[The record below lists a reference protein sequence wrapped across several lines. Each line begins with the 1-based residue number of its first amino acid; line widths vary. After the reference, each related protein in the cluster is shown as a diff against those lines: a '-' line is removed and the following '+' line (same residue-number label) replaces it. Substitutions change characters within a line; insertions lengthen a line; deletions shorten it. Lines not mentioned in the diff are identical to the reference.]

1 MFKGRAS
8 SAPIISEKQHFRM
21 YKVHKV
27 WVFAAITGISFLSM
41 MNTGLLETHADTTG
55 TAVAAAPETPTGQQG
70 STNAS
75 NVNTGTADQNGTTNS
90 SEANASA
97 NNATAPST
105 DNVTD
110 FNQKVSDYAKQK
122 NTYEAAKQAYEAAQ
136 QQVNSEQTAY
146 QQSVNDYNQKKAD
159 YQTEQTTYQ
168 SEKSVYDKAKQNA
181 TDQASTAAEDNQ
193 RLTDAENALNTNN
206 TQLTNAKQSYDAN
219 LNIYNQAKDEYT
231 QSLAAYTQLNDQ
243 IKATE
248 ATYNQQLSDY
258 QTKLAAYNDD
268 ATAFNSAQN
277 DYQQKAN
284 ALKEQIQSYQRQL
297 AQYQPLV
304 DAYNQAKTK
313 YEATKVN
320 YDAGVSQLSTHFNE
334 TGYQDALNAY
344 NMQKSSYEAIK
355 TTYDVA
361 KADYDQKLAAGEAT
375 DPNFDTIEATYHT
388 AYQDYL
394 TAQQAYNQADT
405 LRQQQT
411 VAAANQNNQ
420 FPELQSEYDVA
431 QSDYQA
437 AETKYQA
444 IKPEYD
450 SLYSQVAALN
460 QQANQLDQKHDTQ
473 LVEQQAQLN
482 TEKQALEGLQATN
495 QITANQISD
504 LQDQYSNV
512 KTQYEATETNYADV
526 QHQHDVLATQLNALQ
541 DQYAAAKADFDQATA
556 NYQAAENKLTNLQN
570 FYNQVKSDYDA
581 AHQSYVEANDQF
593 QHAQDAV
600 TASQETLKSSQALFK
615 SLQTTYQSAKATY
628 DKLAGKLPALQADYQ
643 NQLAQYNQ
651 DLAAFQTYM
660 AAVQTYQDALA
671 KLTTD
676 VTPAQT
682 LANNKVTAANT
693 AGEKVNSD
701 ITAVNAALDNVN
713 WDDAAWV
720 SDFNTKLS
728 QLTTDK
734 TALDTAQNGL
744 ADAVNTYDQALNT
757 YESQTGTAEPSA
769 LNTPNAMA
777 DYTSTV
783 SVLTTILA
791 NLQTAKTYNTTLA
804 ASLKTVQDAANA
816 LNTAITTANGRI
828 AQTVTD
834 SQNGTDLTNDLV
846 ALNTS
851 KSDLNTKYTTFNSA
865 VTAVNDQDAGMIS
878 TNTLNELTQQ
888 QTQNTNNL
896 NNFITAATNYK
907 NQTDDYNTQLAKY
920 NAAVAAKQTAD
931 AAVTTANTAANNAN
945 ANLTSLATLLATP
958 KPNDSDWLT
967 QVNNL
972 VTQLKAT
979 TLNHSDLDT
988 LVSDYQSK
996 LDALNSGLNAV
1007 EKVDPQAPNTI
1018 ANYDQLADQFNTDLQ
1033 TKLTALQANLNQY
1046 QTGTAVNTAATTL
1059 SSALTKLNTA
1069 IQAVKPNLTSDQLTT
1084 DLATLD
1090 TAKTAYDSALT
1101 AYNTAVD
1108 TYNAT
1113 APADK
1118 QGTKVDISQNSSDTD
1133 YNNFKLSA
1141 KVAVAL
1147 NQATNQNN
1155 TLQQAVTDTQTALTT
1170 LSSAVK
1176 DYNDTV
1182 GAATKPTATQ
1192 LQAKTDAVHQAQ
1204 NAVKTDVTKLVAA
1217 NDAYKQ
1223 SLTDYQTALDAYDTA
1238 TGKTKQAVV
1247 PGFDN
1252 PSDTTQ
1258 AWGKFQQEVQALN
1271 TDYQTYSDSDVT
1283 STTAPA
1289 KNNQVMKTNLD
1300 NLQGN
1305 GALSTSVKVLT
1316 QKVAQINDLAQKV
1329 NDANTKFQAEVKAAN
1344 DDGRWELF
1352 YAGDNGLLSLYN
1364 QLITAAYNYLDAVN
1378 GTTTP
1383 LTDQTVSVDNGKS
1396 FNITTPGAAKANT
1409 GTDVNS
1415 RSYQSVVDDFN
1426 NAVNTYNT
1434 TAPAD
1439 KQLSLVST
1447 TDFNTQVTTLKTTLE
1462 KADGF
1467 EVQATAGFKT
1477 LANRAADEKQNAIAL
1492 AGLDPNSQTYTST
1505 TDGYHA
1511 THYNRFPT
1519 SINILG
1525 DFIKDTSDNPWP
1537 AVLAS
1542 GWDNVDFISDSLNLT
1557 GHGDYGGNL
1566 TAVNG
1571 QQYTGLKDPNVITN
1585 YLATSP
1591 IYSNSAESTD
1601 DSLLSNG
1608 LQPTYTIDGVTYY
1621 FAALAVTSKENP
1633 DGTFTSTDQLITFDT
1648 PDVKDAIKNLPLR
1661 TVIGD
1666 KNDTM
1671 RVMVYYLPEVSYSKY
1686 FLTVPEQTAIKVTT
1700 PTVDSSLAKLTDEPT
1715 LNTSAT
1721 PVQTQ
1726 LTSLKYQDGQTVTPS
1741 FDNQFKAPVAPDL
1754 TLSTPTKPTPKA
1766 TKLAGTTLT
1775 TVTAPNVPD
1784 KQIDHLTG
1792 VGQLSLNIPAQPTT
1806 PTKAKNPTPPTKPSV
1821 PTAPSAMPNG
1831 PQDINL
1837 AVTGVTDVTAPD
1849 KLNIQTPNK
1858 PVEPN
1863 QPNISIQTPTTPV
1876 GPEEPANQPEKPG
1889 TVQPLKGD
1897 VPPLSLNSVTP
1908 PDPMDAP
1915 DQPVTPWTPLEG
1927 VVPPIEPERPTT
1939 PNTPTTPIV
1948 PGTPERSQVPPE
1960 PNTPSNPEEP
1970 GNPVEPDIPEKG
1982 QAVEGNIKTSEASVS
1997 LQKVSAAQTV
2007 SVKAPKGHQATTTKR
2022 LPQTGEN
2029 SENGLALLG
2038 LAILS
2043 SLGLLGFGKKKR
2055 QN

>member
-1 MFKGRAS
+1 M
-8 SAPIISEKQHFRM
+8 
-21 YKVHKV
+21 
-27 WVFAAITGISFLSM
+27 
-41 MNTGLLETHADTTG
+41 
-55 TAVAAAPETPTGQQG
+55 
-70 STNAS
+70 
-75 NVNTGTADQNGTTNS
+75 
-90 SEANASA
+90 
-97 NNATAPST
+97 
-105 DNVTD
+105 
-110 FNQKVSDYAKQK
+110 
-122 NTYEAAKQAYEAAQ
+122 
-136 QQVNSEQTAY
+136 
-146 QQSVNDYNQKKAD
+146 
-159 YQTEQTTYQ
+159 
-168 SEKSVYDKAKQNA
+168 
-181 TDQASTAAEDNQ
+181 
-193 RLTDAENALNTNN
+193 
-206 TQLTNAKQSYDAN
+206 
-219 LNIYNQAKDEYT
+219 
-231 QSLAAYTQLNDQ
+231 
-243 IKATE
+243 
-248 ATYNQQLSDY
+248 
-258 QTKLAAYNDD
+258 
-268 ATAFNSAQN
+268 
-277 DYQQKAN
+277 
-284 ALKEQIQSYQRQL
+284 
-297 AQYQPLV
+297 
-304 DAYNQAKTK
+304 
-313 YEATKVN
+313 
-320 YDAGVSQLSTHFNE
+320 
-334 TGYQDALNAY
+334 
-344 NMQKSSYEAIK
+344 
-355 TTYDVA
+355 
-361 KADYDQKLAAGEAT
+361 
-375 DPNFDTIEATYHT
+375 
-388 AYQDYL
+388 
-394 TAQQAYNQADT
+394 
-405 LRQQQT
+405 
-411 VAAANQNNQ
+411 AAANQNNQ

-444 IKPEYD
+444 IKPVYD

-473 LVEQQAQLN
+473 LIEQQAQLN
-482 TEKQALEGLQATN
+482 TEKQVLEGLQATS

-541 DQYAAAKADFDQATA
+541 DQYVAAKADFDQATA
-556 NYQAAENKLTNLQN
+556 NYQTAENKLTNLKN

-600 TASQETLKSSQALFK
+600 TASQKTLKSSQALFK
-615 SLQTTYQSAKATY
+615 SIQTTYNSAKATY
-628 DKLAGKLPALQADYQ
+628 DKLAGELPALQADYQ
-643 NQLAQYNQ
+643 TQLTQYEQ
-651 DLAAFQTYM
+651 DLATYH
-660 AAVQTYQDALA
+660 AYVGAVQTYQDAVA
-671 KLTTD
+671 NLTTD
-676 VTPAQT
+676 VGPAQD
-682 LANNKVTAANT
+682 AAQAKVGTADT
-693 AGEKVNSD
+693 AGQKVNND
-701 ITAVNAALDNVN
+701 ITAVNAALDNAN
-713 WDDAAWV
+713 WNDTNWIT
-720 SDFNTKLS
+720 DFNTKLAK
-728 QLTTDK
+728 LTTDK
-734 TALDTAQNGL
+734 TDLDNAQNGL

-757 YESQTGTAEPSA
+757 YEAQNDTTEPVA
-769 LNTPNAMA
+769 LNTPATMA
-777 DYTSTV
+777 VYTSTV
-783 SVLTTILA
+783 DALTTALA
-791 NLQTAKTYNTTLA
+791 NLQTANTYNTTLA
-804 ASLKTVQDAANA
+804 TSLKTAQDAASA
-816 LNTAITTANGRI
+816 LNTEIAAVNGQI
-828 AQTVTD
+828 AKTVTD
-834 SQNGTDLTNDLV
+834 SQNGTDLANDLA

-851 KSDLNTKYTTFNSA
+851 KSDINTKYAAFNSA
-865 VTAVNDQDAGMIS
+865 VTAVNGQDADVIS
-878 TNTLNELTQQ
+878 TNTLNALTQQ
-888 QTQNTNNL
+888 QTQNTGNL
-896 NNFITAATNYK
+896 NNFITAATNYDT
-907 NQTDDYNTQLAKY
+907 QTNDYNTQLAKY
-920 NAAVAAKQTAD
+920 NDAVTAKQTAD
-931 AAVTTANTAANNAN
+931 AAVTTANTAANKAN
-945 ANLTSLATLLATP
+945 TNLTSLAALLATP
-958 KPNDSDWLT
+958 KPDDSDWLT

-972 VTQLKAT
+972 VTQLKTT
-979 TLNHSDLDT
+979 TLDHSNLDT
-988 LVSDYQSK
+988 LVSGYQDK
-996 LDALNSGLNAV
+996 LDSLSSGLNAV

-1018 ANYDQLADQFNTDLQ
+1018 ANYDQLADQFNTELQ
-1033 TKLTALQANLNQY
+1033 TSLTALQANLNQY
-1046 QTGTAVNTAATTL
+1046 QTGTTVNTAAAAL
-1059 SSALTKLNTA
+1059 SLALTKLNTA
-1069 IQAVKPNLTSDQLTT
+1069 VQAVKPTLTSDQLTT
-1084 DLATLD
+1084 DLAALD

-1113 APADK
+1113 VPADK
-1118 QGTKVDISQNSSDTD
+1118 QATKVDASRNSSATD

-1141 KVAVAL
+1141 KAAVAL
-1147 NQATNQNN
+1147 NQATTQDNQ
-1155 TLQQAVTDTQTALTT
+1155 LQQAVTDTQTALTT
-1170 LSSAVK
+1170 LSQAVK

-1182 GAATKPTATQ
+1182 GAATKPTAAQ

-1238 TGKTKQAVV
+1238 AGKAKQAVV

-1252 PSDTTQ
+1252 PTDTTQ

-1271 TDYQTYSDSDVT
+1271 TDYKTYSDSDIT

-1305 GALSTSVKVLT
+1305 GALSTSVKALT

-1396 FNITTPGAAKANT
+1396 FDITTPGAAKANT
-1409 GTDVNS
+1409 GTGVNS

-1439 KQLSLVST
+1439 KQLSPVST

-1467 EVQATAGFKT
+1467 EAQATSGFKT
-1477 LANRAADEKQNAIAL
+1477 LANRAPDEKQNAIAL
-1492 AGLDPNSQTYTST
+1492 AGLDHNSQTYTST

-1511 THYNRFPT
+1511 KNYNRYPT
-1519 SINILG
+1519 SVTILG

-1542 GWDNVDFISDSLNLT
+1542 GWDNVDFTSDSLNLT
-1557 GHGDYGGNL
+1557 GHADYGGNL

-1571 QQYTGLKDPNVITN
+1571 QQYTGLKDPNEITN
-1585 YLATSP
+1585 YLAISP

-1608 LQPTYTIDGVTYY
+1608 LQPTYTVDGVTYY
-1621 FAALAVTSKENP
+1621 FAALAVTSKENE
-1633 DGTFTSTDQLITFDT
+1633 DGIFTSTDQLITFDT

-1666 KNDTM
+1666 KNDVM
-1671 RVMVYYLPEVSYSKY
+1671 RVMVYYLPEKSYSKY

-1700 PTVDSSLAKLTDEPT
+1700 PTVDSSLAKITDEPT
-1715 LNTSAT
+1715 LDISAT
-1721 PVQTQ
+1721 PVKTQ
-1726 LTSLKYQDGQTVTPS
+1726 LTGLKYQDGKTVTPS

-1754 TLSTPTKPTPKA
+1754 TLSTPTKPTPTA

-1792 VGQLSLNIPAQPTT
+1792 VGQLSLNKPVQPTT
-1806 PTKAKNPTPPTKPSV
+1806 PTKVKTPTPPTKPSV
-1821 PTAPSAMPNG
+1821 PTAPSTLPDG

-1837 AVTGVTDVTAPD
+1837 AVTGITDVAAPD
-1849 KLNIQTPNK
+1849 KLNNQTPNK
-1858 PVEPN
+1858 PVKPT

-1876 GPEEPANQPEKPG
+1876 GPGEPANQPENPG
-1889 TVQPLKGD
+1889 PVQPLKGD

-1908 PDPMDAP
+1908 PDPMDTP

-1927 VVPPIEPERPTT
+1927 IVPPAEPKRPTT

-1970 GNPVEPDIPEKG
+1970 GNPVEPDTPEKG

-1997 LQKVSAAQTV
+1997 LQKVSAAKTV
-2007 SVKAPKGHQATTTKR
+2007 LVKALKGHQVVASKR
-2022 LPQTGEN
+2022 LPQTGEKP
-2029 SENGLALLG
+2029 ENGLALLG
-2038 LAILS
+2038 LTILS
-2043 SLGLLGFGKKKR
+2043 SLGLFGFGKKKR